1 MGSPL
6 RSWTR
11 RGELLVYIRVT
22 VFGNPL
28 IHPLFTHSDMEET
41 DAVTG
46 HRKQNKYVKTIKI
59 IILLFAWVSFTA
71 FLMTNEEKELEYRQL
86 AVPQEGS
93 KQFILFEP
101 PLNPRL
107 AVNLDGAFLSEH
119 AGNFSK
125 KLHVRLKLLTFT
137 QNSTASLAAE
147 VAALTTQTTESA
159 VLYDKKLDPYAPANW
174 SKLVRDS
181 LPGNLETISDH
192 WKIPVADAES
202 LDITPESS
210 RRHVFK
216 FDQAILNK
224 INSRAAAFVIE
235 LTSELNVSFPTNFA
249 YDPSPIDTEL
259 GIILAAVILLGLYV
273 MIIWELVHRTF
284 AAIIASTMVIG
295 VLALLNERPPMPVL
309 MSWIDVETLLL
320 LFGMMILVA
329 ILSETGIFDF
339 LAVYAYKVR
348 GLVMG
353 VEEAGTNLPPL
364 TNLCRSQMERYGR

>member
-1 MGSPL
+1 
-6 RSWTR
+6 
-11 RGELLVYIRVT
+11 
-22 VFGNPL
+22 
-28 IHPLFTHSDMEET
+28 MEET

-46 HRKQNKYVKTIKI
+46 HKKQNKYVKTFKI
-59 IILLFAWVSFTA
+59 IILLVAWVMFTA
-71 FLMTNEEKELEYRQL
+71 FLMTHEEKELEYRQL
-86 AVPQEGS
+86 AVPQNGT
-93 KQFILFEP
+93 KQFILYEP
-101 PLNPRL
+101 PLNSRL
-107 AVNLDGAFLSEH
+107 AINLEGAFLSEH
-119 AGNFSK
+119 AGNTSSRLF
-125 KLHVRLKLLTFT
+125 VRLKILTVN
-137 QNSTASLAAE
+137 QNRTGSGGVSAAALTATTTTAAE
-147 VAALTTQTTESA
+147 VPMIP
-159 VLYDKKLDPYAPANW
+159 YDKRTDRYAPTNW

-181 LPGNLETISDH
+181 LPGDLEELSTLWRLPI
-192 WKIPVADAES
+192 ADADA
-202 LDITPESS
+202 LDTTQESS

-224 INSRAAAFVIE
+224 INTRAAAFVIE
-235 LTSELNVSFPTNFA
+235 FVSDLNASFPMNFA

-348 GLVMG
+348 ESPVALLG
-353 VEEAGTNLPPL
+353 AIL
-364 TNLCRSQMERYGR
+364 TCSRSRV